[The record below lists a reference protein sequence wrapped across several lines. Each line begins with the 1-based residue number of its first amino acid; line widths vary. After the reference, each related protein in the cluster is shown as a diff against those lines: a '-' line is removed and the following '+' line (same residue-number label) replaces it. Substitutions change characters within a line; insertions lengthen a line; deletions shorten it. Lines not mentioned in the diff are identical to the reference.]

1 MGSHIGC
8 QETTAE
14 AANNKQATGSAS
26 GDNKEDITG
35 LQIQQKAGFPKFGQD
50 EYYNCIQFHFFC
62 DSNWTSDLF
71 PAGLSASP
79 SLLSPLLPLSPAASG
94 HPKKATKPRGWGGRG
109 LEEPGVESKI
119 LSFMYLIAGTLM
131 ALW

>member
-50 EYYNCIQFHFFC
+50 EYYNCKWKQWENSPIEDNYYSCFQFHFFC

-79 SLLSPLLPLSPAASG
+79 SLLSSPS
-94 HPKKATKPRGWGGRG
+94 PQQLVVTPRRQQSQEVGVGGGWRNP
-109 LEEPGVESKI
+109 E
-119 LSFMYLIAGTLM
+119 
-131 ALW
+131 